1 VPSITWDAL
10 TSHIR
15 DPVDIIRLADSAEG
29 RLLYRYAIPLYRRAA
44 EAGEGGAAW
53 QLDSPLVGRG
63 DLDELRARADAGDEA
78 AASHLADLLAN
89 RGDLDELRARADA
102 GGGAAASQ
110 LAEVLAGRG
119 DLDGAVEILQALA
132 AAGRGDVGRLAELL
146 TRHGRDEEAE
156 QLRWFGLNPD
166 GSIASRWLSGILA
179 CHPVHQTAAPA
190 EDQE

>member
-53 QLDSPLVGRG
+53 QLDSPLVG
-63 DLDELRARADAGDEA
+63 
-78 AASHLADLLAN
+78 

-156 QLRWFGLNPD
+156 QLRWFGLNAD